1 MVGDGGMAQGI
12 AFIGAHGLA
21 QSMVAIFPT
30 VERKLV
36 ELKILQP
43 CDEGRMDVIVE
54 TTTVIGVAPF
64 FEYLVRDRNAFCLE

>member
-12 AFIGAHGLA
+12 AFIGAHRLA

-36 ELKILQP
+36 ELKIFQP

-54 TTTVIGVAPF
+54 TSAVIGVAPF
-64 FEYLVRDRNAFCLE
+64 FEYLVRDRNAFSFE

>member
-12 AFIGAHGLA
+12 AFIGAHGLS
-21 QSMVAIFPT
+21 QSMVAIFAT
-30 VERKLV
+30 VERELV
-36 ELKILQP
+36 ELEIFQP

-64 FEYLVRDRNAFCLE
+64 FEYLVRDRNAFSFE